1 MAFLKRKNKRTTMST
16 LLTEL
21 GLYTYESYQ
30 KKFEEWVQKEATSS
44 ADPSGRL
51 VAFTK
56 LNWARTQRIQKTISL
71 DRELIH
77 AAQKIQHTYS
87 WIVITEAWC
96 GDSAQNLPVIAAIAA
111 LNPEKIKLF
120 ILLREENPELMDN
133 YLTNGAR
140 AIPKLV
146 AVNETIGKE
155 AFVWGPRPLPA
166 QEMLLQWKKDP
177 AGKSWDD
184 FEKDLHAWYA
194 KDRTQAAQ
202 SEFVDL
208 LKGMS

>member
-1 MAFLKRKNKRTTMST
+1 MST

-30 KKFEEWVQKEATSS
+30 RNFEQWVQREQTSS
-44 ADPSGRL
+44 ANPAERL
-51 VAFTK
+51 IAFTK

-71 DRELIH
+71 QNELAL
-77 AAQKIQHTYS
+77 AAGKLQHTYS

-96 GDSAQNLPVIAAIAA
+96 GDSAQNLPVIAAVAN
-111 LNPEKIKLF
+111 LNPEKIKLY
-120 ILLREENPELMDN
+120 ILLRDENPELIDN

-140 AIPKLV
+140 AIPKLI
-146 AVNETIGKE
+146 AVNETLSKE

-177 AGKSWDD
+177 SGKSWDD
-184 FEKDLHAWYA
+184 FEKELHGWYA
-194 KDRTQAAQ
+194 KDKTETLQY
-202 SEFVDL
+202 ELLTL
-208 LKGMS
+208 LKGMN